1 MNSLLLMAFGAVVTA
16 TLTSTDVT
24 FPVEQPRP
32 DIDLAA
38 RAEPPAA
45 DPDADPD
52 SDPDPGATGQAPA
65 LASSRREPLLPEDVS
80 DTRLMIGS
88 TARALGRGEVYVDL
102 LSLFL
107 PSVQVGVSDRV
118 SVGVGTAFIPFV
130 VAPGRAMWF
139 TPKVQVYR
147 GQRTQA
153 AIGLIHGAALG
164 VQSGLAYGVITRG
177 SSDAAVTVGL
187 GLPYVGGRVDGSRPS
202 TLIGGERRVNARVK
216 VITENYVMRGLT
228 MVSGGVRVVRQRRT
242 VDFQVIAVPGYSR
255 PGGTFRLTY
264 RLRDPAP
271 AREIR

>member
-1 MNSLLLMAFGAVVTA
+1 MNSPLLMAFGAALTA
-16 TLTSTDVT
+16 TLTSPDVT
-24 FPVEQPRP
+24 SPGAQPRP
-32 DIDLAA
+32 DSDIVA

-45 DPDADPD
+45 DPDTD
-52 SDPDPGATGQAPA
+52 SDPDPSATEHVAA
-65 LASSRREPLLPEDVS
+65 LASSRRDPLSPEDVS

-118 SVGVGTAFIPFV
+118 SVGVGTAIIPFV

-153 AIGLIHGAALG
+153 AIGLIHSAVFG
-164 VQSGLAYGVITRG
+164 VQGGLAYGVITRG

-187 GLPYVGGRVDGSRPS
+187 GVPYVGGRVDGSRPS

-216 VITENYVMRGLT
+216 LVTENYVMRGLT
-228 MVSGGVRVVRQRRT
+228 MFSGGVRVVRQRRT
-242 VDFQVIAVPGYSR
+242 VDVNVIAVPGYPR
-255 PGGTFRLTY
+255 PGGIFRLTY
-264 RLRDPAP
+264 RLRDPGP
-271 AREIR
+271 AREMR